1 LASKHG
7 LIKLTSYTLLLVLL
21 MQPVTLEFGNKPIQ
35 VVPLLSDK
43 FTEPAD
49 YRMCYKAP
57 DYPEWLKAMI
67 NEIKELEKMRC
78 WNVVKLSSL
87 PHMVLN

>member
-1 LASKHG
+1 ML
-7 LIKLTSYTLLLVLL
+7 LI
-21 MQPVTLEFGNKPIQ
+21 QPVTLEFGNKPIQ

-57 DYPEWLKAMI
+57 NYPEWLKAMI

-78 WNVVKLSSL
+78 WNVIKLSSL